1 MGLGWGVLGVPTR
14 WESWGG
20 DRADMARPLAMCIH
34 PALGHSLQVT
44 SLYRGGV

>member
-1 MGLGWGVLGVPTR
+1 MGLGRAVLGIPTR

-20 DRADMARPLAMCIH
+20 SRADTARPPAMCIH